1 MRIEAM
7 KTLSKL
13 SLAVAGAAAMGS
25 VATVF
30 NADEA
35 YAATLYGSISFSN
48 SLSGVNPGVNPGT
61 DTFNFGAPNL
71 GTTTGDFAGVTITSL
86 ISSFTIDRVDPFDN
100 DNSDGITQ
108 GLYSFAAISDFFTLS
123 NGFTF
128 ALDAGELV
136 RTRFQNNR
144 FVSIGGLAPLSG
156 RFINSSGE
164 VAGFGSLSFT
174 GVPDGSGT
182 YGVSITTEEI
192 PTPFLLPGLLGLGV
206 AALRRKQEE
215 SAEADT

>member
-1 MRIEAM
+1 M

-35 YAATLYGSISFSN
+35 YAASLYGSISFSN

-61 DTFNFGAPNL
+61 DTFNLGAPNL

-86 ISSFTIDRVDPFDN
+86 ISSFTIDLVDPFDK
-100 DNSDGITQ
+100 DPSGDGITQ
-108 GLYSFAAISDFFTLS
+108 GLYSFAEISDFFTLS

-128 ALDAGELV
+128 ALDAGQLV
-136 RTRFQNNR
+136 RTRFQNKS

-156 RFINSSGE
+156 RFIDSSGE

-174 GVPDGSGT
+174 GVPNGSGT

>member
-1 MRIEAM
+1 M

-30 NADEA
+30 NVGEA
-35 YAATLYGSISFSN
+35 YAASLNGSISFSN
-48 SLSGVNPGVNPGT
+48 SLTGINPGVNPGT
-61 DTFNFGAPNL
+61 DTFTLGTPNL
-71 GTTTGDFAGVTITSL
+71 GVTTGDFAGVTITSL
-86 ISSFTIDRVDPFDN
+86 IPSFKIDRVTPFDN

-108 GLYSFAAISDFFTLS
+108 GMYSFAAISDFFTLS

-136 RTRFQNNR
+136 RTRFQKNN
-144 FVSIGGLAPLSG
+144 FVSLGGVGPLSG
-156 RFINSSGE
+156 QFVDASGE

-174 GVPDGSGT
+174 GLSDGSGT

-192 PTPFLLPGLLGLGV
+192 PTPALLPGLIGLGV
-206 AALRRKQEE
+206 AALRRKDETASEE
-215 SAEADT
+215 NA